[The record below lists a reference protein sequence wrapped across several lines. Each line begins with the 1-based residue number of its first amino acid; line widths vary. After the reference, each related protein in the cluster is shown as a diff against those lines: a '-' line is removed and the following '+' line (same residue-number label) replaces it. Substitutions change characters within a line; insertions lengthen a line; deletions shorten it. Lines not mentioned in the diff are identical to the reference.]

1 MPLSIKEQLE
11 QYFKAQEKA
20 DKEVLN
26 QIILY
31 IYYLESKS
39 ANSDL
44 FILARLLPSEMLYKL
59 ISYYDGDVLKMPTKD
74 EFKKAYVVS
83 ICFYLKEIKGW
94 TWEQIKQF
102 FPANV
107 DYDDIISSISLGKR
121 INKIKEVLGNDIVK
135 LLKELKIDKV
145 EKFQQ
150 ELFNGKF

>member
-39 ANSDL
+39 TNSDL
-44 FILARLLPSEMLYKL
+44 FVLARLLPSEILYKL
-59 ISYYDGDVLKMPTKD
+59 ISYYDGDIIKMPSKE
-74 EFKKAYVVS
+74 EFKRAYIVS

-94 TWEQIKQF
+94 SWEEIKNF
-102 FPANV
+102 FPNNV
-107 DYDDIISSISLGKR
+107 DYEDLISSISIGKK
-121 INKIKEVLGNDIVK
+121 INKIKETLSNDLLE
-135 LLKELKIDKV
+135 LLKSLKIDKI
-145 EKFQQ
+145 EKFQ
-150 ELFNGKF
+150 EGLFNGQF